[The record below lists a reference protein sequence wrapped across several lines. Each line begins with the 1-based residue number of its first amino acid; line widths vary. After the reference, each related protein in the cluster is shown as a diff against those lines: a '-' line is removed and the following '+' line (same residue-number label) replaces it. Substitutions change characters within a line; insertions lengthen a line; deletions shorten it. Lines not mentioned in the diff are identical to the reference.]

1 MSSMKRFPQI
11 KTYLRMKLLENGY
24 TNAPNMDVFNTY
36 DIIGRKFIMSPQ
48 EYGQKFRVRVVK
60 IIDEYEKNITRPG
73 SKPYFI
79 FS

>member
-1 MSSMKRFPQI
+1 MKRFPQI

-48 EYGQKFRVRVVK
+48 EYVQKFRVRVVK